1 MGGSDILFDYSVANC
16 DGKITYNPDITTFK
30 FKIDEECG
38 VYLAEGAEKVPTVSF
53 KFKLEVSIRNCLYW
67 VIYND
72 LYLVSSTQIRRI
84 HHASST

>member
-38 VYLAEGAEKVPTVSF
+38 VYLAEGATKVPTVSLNLKSERF
-53 KFKLEVSIRNCLYW
+53 VLSQL
-67 VIYND
+67 
-72 LYLVSSTQIRRI
+72 
-84 HHASST
+84 